1 MKQLLSMALLLA
13 AAVPAQAGEA
23 RMHSGEL
30 AHALDRVANTARVLY
45 VAAHPDDENTTLLG
59 YLANGRHVTAAYL
72 SMTRGGGGQNL
83 IGDEKGVLLDVIR
96 TEELLAARRLDKAVQ
111 RFTRMKDF
119 GYSKSAKEALAT
131 WGHDEALRDVVWTIR
146 TFQPDV
152 IVTRF
157 DENPP
162 NHGHHTASAI
172 LAREAFAAA
181 ADPARFPDQ
190 LRDGVTVWQ
199 ATRLVH
205 NLSTWRKVTIPP
217 DALKLDLGAHDA
229 RLGMGYGELSALSRS
244 QHKSQ
249 GFGRAGERGPIIEH
263 FVHVAGE
270 PAKTDLLDGVT
281 TDWSRYGDAATPV
294 IRALDEAR
302 RLFVRDEPQQAVRA
316 LLTARE
322 ALARWPQDPRVR
334 DAQTALEQVAVQ
346 AAGLFVRATSP
357 SPVGV
362 ARAQAKVFVEIVPGR
377 VGGLVVKQVSAG
389 DAVSVVD
396 ATLARNEKKVV
407 AIDVPVPAKAAVSSP
422 SWLSKPT
429 SAGRFDVSDPQLV
442 GRPLDPPALTV
453 TVDLEIAG
461 RPLTLTA
468 PVVHAWTDRVH
479 GERVRPFLVVPT
491 ATVTP
496 AREAV
501 MLPNAGRAPLVLRV
515 KAGRDSVVASLS
527 PGLPAGW
534 RAEPAAHP
542 ISLAKA
548 GDEVTVRFD
557 VTPPKDAAAVE
568 VRPVLTVDGR
578 DEPLTWREDVID
590 YPHIPYQLVLQPSRV
605 KLVPVSLKVPAGLI
619 GYVQG
624 SGDSIAEDLAH
635 VGARVQ
641 LIDDA
646 TLRGGDLSKYA
657 AIVVGIRAYNT
668 REALKANHAR
678 LMRYVESGGRV
689 VVQYA
694 TVSRWEPMTQPM
706 GPFPLELGN
715 GRITDETATMT
726 PVDPKH
732 RLLASPHRLSES
744 DYEGWV
750 QERGIYFASTWDDR
764 YQPLFSMNDPDESPL
779 LGGALVARHGKGR
792 YVYTGLAFF
801 RQLPAGVPGAYRL
814 LLNLLAAD

>member
-1 MKQLLSMALLLA
+1 MKRWLVMAFFLA
-13 AAVPAQAGEA
+13 AAVPAQAGEKQ
-23 RMHSGEL
+23 MHSGEL
-30 AHALDRVANTARVLY
+30 AHALDRVSNTARVLY

-96 TEELLAARRLDKAVQ
+96 TEELLAARDLDKAVQ

-119 GYSKSAKEALAT
+119 GYSKSAKEALAI

-172 LAREAFAAA
+172 LAREGFDAA
-181 ADPARFPDQ
+181 ADPTKFPDQ
-190 LRDGVTVWQ
+190 LRDGVTAWK

-229 RLGMGYGELSALSRS
+229 RLGMGYGELSAISRS

-249 GFGRAGERGPIIEH
+249 GFGRAGERGPIVEH
-263 FVHVAGE
+263 FVHVAGDR
-270 PAKTDLLDGVT
+270 AQTDLLDGVI
-281 TDWSRYGDAATPV
+281 TDWSRFDESGPV
-294 IRALDEAR
+294 VRALDEAR

-316 LLTARE
+316 LLTAHE
-322 ALARWPQDPRVR
+322 ALGRLPEGPRVR
-334 DAQTALEQVAVQ
+334 DAQTALAQVAVH

-362 ARAQAKVFVEIVPGR
+362 PGSQTKVVVEIVPGR
-377 VGGLVVKQVSAG
+377 VGGLVVKRVSSG
-389 DAVSVVD
+389 ESAVVVD
-396 ATLARNEKKVV
+396 AKLGRNEKKLVELE
-407 AIDVPVPAKAAVSSP
+407 VPVPENAPVSSP

-429 SAGRFDVSDPQLV
+429 TSGRFDVADPQLV
-442 GRPLDPPALTV
+442 GRPLDPPALV
-453 TVDLEIAG
+453 VSVELEIAG
-461 RPLTLTA
+461 RPLTLIA

-501 MLPNAGRAPLVLRV
+501 MIPNNGKAPLALRV
-515 KAGRDSVVASLS
+515 KAGRDAVEAVLS
-527 PGLPAGW
+527 PGLPTGW
-534 RAEPAAHP
+534 RAEPASHA
-542 ISLAKA
+542 ITLAKA

-557 VTPPKDAAAVE
+557 VTPPKDATSVE
-568 VRPVLTVDGR
+568 VRPLLAVAGQA
-578 DEPLTWREDVID
+578 EPQTWREDVID

-605 KLVPVSLKVPAGLI
+605 KLVPVSMKVPDGLI

-646 TLRGGDLSKYA
+646 TLRGGDLSRYA

-678 LMRYVESGGRV
+678 LMRYVEEGGRV
-689 VVQYA
+689 VVQYT
-694 TVSRWEPMTQPM
+694 TVSRWEPMTQPV
-706 GPFPLELGN
+706 GPYPLEIDN

-732 RLLASPHRLSES
+732 RLLTFPHHLTNS
-744 DYEGWV
+744 DYDGWV
-750 QERGIYFASTWDDR
+750 QERGIYFGKSWDDR
-764 YQPLFSMNDPDESPL
+764 YQPLFSINDPDEAPL
-779 LGGALVARHGKGR
+779 SGSTLVARHCKGR

-814 LLNLLAAD
+814 FLNLLAAD